1 VTIFASNDDTFEM
14 ETASSDALIQIQL
27 LETSCALVLS
37 LDDSQV
43 TAAAT
48 PLCLRNRLNVQVS
61 MSRAAAALHLVC
73 SPR

>member
-1 VTIFASNDDTFEM
+1 M

-43 TAAAT
+43 TAAAAT
-48 PLCLRNRLNVQVS
+48 PLCLRDRPLLLKYPLQVS

>member
-1 VTIFASNDDTFEM
+1 M

-48 PLCLRNRLNVQVS
+48 PLCLRDRLLLLKYPLQVS